1 MFKKVLGFMS
11 YEDTESLE
19 IGCVYKGKNDHYKL
33 LEVKDKFILLQPV
46 NGYSKTISQTYK
58 SYLGV

>member
-19 IGCVYKGKNDHYKL
+19 IGCIYKGTNDNYKL
-33 LEVKDKFILLQPV
+33 LEVKDKFVLLQPV
-46 NGYSKTISQTYK
+46 NGYSKTIFQTYK